1 MIRTPE
7 QKIVDEA
14 ITSRRSVRAFLP
26 KPVSREDIQELLEVA
41 ARAPSGSNTQ
51 PWKVYVLTGA
61 TRQRLSDA
69 IMATYLDPEKVSEH
83 KEEYNYY
90 PVQWVAPYVDRRRK
104 VGWDLYA
111 LLGLTRE
118 NKSGMQAQHGRNYQF
133 FDAPVGLIFTID
145 RIMEQGSWLDYG
157 MFLQSVMVAAR
168 ARGLDTCAQAAFTQF
183 HKVIT
188 QVLELPE
195 NEQVVCGMALGYADQ
210 EKIENTLIT
219 EREPLSGFAKFME

>member
-1 MIRTPE
+1 M
-7 QKIVDEA
+7 
-14 ITSRRSVRAFLP
+14 
-26 KPVSREDIQELLEVA
+26 SREDIQELLAVA

-61 TRQRLSDA
+61 TRQRLSDE

-118 NKSGMQAQHGRNYQF
+118 NKSGMQVQHGRNYQF
-133 FDAPVGLIFTID
+133 FGAPVGLIFTID

-157 MFLQSVMVAAR
+157 MFLQNVMVAAR
-168 ARGLDTCAQAAFTQF
+168 ARGLDTCPQAAFTQF

-195 NEQVVCGMALGYADQ
+195 SEQVVCGMALGYADQ